1 MATKPDGSIVIQ
13 ISLDQSEFDKNVSNL
28 GTKAAK
34 AAAAIAAAVG
44 TVSIAAIKMGA
55 DFEEGMSKVEA
66 ISGATGEDLEKL
78 KEKAMEMGAKTKFSA
93 TEASEALQYMA
104 MAGWKTE
111 DMLNG
116 LEGIMD
122 LAAASGEDLALTSDI
137 VTDALTAFGLSAQD
151 STRFADVLAAASS
164 NANTNV
170 SLMGETFKYVA
181 PVAGALG
188 YSIEDTAV
196 AIGLMANSGIKGS
209 EAGTAL
215 RAILS
220 RLTKPTDEVAAA
232 MSALNISLTNSDG
245 TMKSFNDIIIDLRN
259 SFSKLDQAQQA
270 EMAATLGGQE
280 AMSALLSIVNAS
292 DSDFQKLTNAIDNSS
307 GSAKKMAET
316 MNNNLKGKLD
326 AIGSTLEGI
335 GIKAYDKFEKP
346 MSKALD
352 SAQLSLEKLDKSM
365 SSGRLGKSV
374 DKLAVGFGQ
383 LVEVAVNLATTALP
397 LAIDGFALLAD
408 NSELVIG
415 AISAVSGAYLT
426 YTKVIKPAVEV
437 SKLLEAAEIGS
448 TVAMTA
454 KQTAVAVLT
463 GQISLATAAQAAWN
477 AVMSIS
483 PVTAITLGIVGLTAA
498 VTALSLIH
506 GEEKTRAQEL
516 NEELEAE
523 AESFR
528 EVQKAA
534 QEAGE
539 AKLVEINNIQSMKDE
554 LDLLV
559 DANGKVKEGFEDRAN
574 YLTGKLAE
582 ATGIDIKMTGNQIE
596 NYKDLSEEIQNTI
609 NQMKAQAILEAH
621 QDEYTEALEK
631 REGALKKLNEAQQ
644 AYNNATKDSQKWINE
659 YRKSIND
666 TSLTEEQRTQ
676 RAQQAYSAYVETQK
690 ENLDKAQE
698 NYNNYNQVIAG
709 YQQAEMELQQG
720 KTENVCDLLNQESS
734 AYAKNAEDK
743 VAAYSQEIADLQS
756 YIESQQQIRTEANAQ
771 TVDAEIAASQKSIE
785 NKRNEMQQLVAE
797 VVTASPKYSE
807 ALINMVSN
815 GEIVF
820 NDNGNLTEAAQ
831 KKLVDVFTTQNNL
844 APEYSKILTNMAN
857 NGKAVFDNN
866 GNLTEAAQK
875 KIIDAY
881 AKANDLAPKYVNKL
895 KEMAEDGENVFD
907 ASGNLTEDARKKISE
922 AIQGADSK
930 KGEFNTTLSSVAKEG
945 EKGFKNGGDF
955 WSAGSNAV
963 SGIVGAANS
972 GKNSVWGAFSSLASN
987 ALSAFNKKLG
997 IHSPS
1002 REFIKATLYAV
1013 QGIQKSAQDNAH
1025 LATGEFENIAD
1036 DILETFDDV
1045 SFDQLLNSFETSEID
1060 KMAEKIKS
1068 AVRFEQQRMNSS
1080 VEVKGRYEIEKAM
1093 AELKQSDRPIRG
1105 ILKGNI
1111 TVVTNID
1118 GREAAI
1124 TLAPLV
1130 SEEIEFNS

>member
-66 ISGATGEDLEKL
+66 ISGATEEDLEKL

-245 TMKSFNDIIIDLRN
+245 TMKSFNDIILDLRS

-383 LVEVAVNLATTALP
+383 LVEVTINLATTALP
-397 LAIDGFALLAD
+397 LAIDTFALLAD
-408 NSELVIG
+408 NSELIIG
-415 AISAVSGAYLT
+415 AITGISSAMLVYNNYQQISNALSTAGAVASLAYGTAQSVMTGELT
-426 YTKVIKPAVEV
+426 AAAGAQEMLNLAMNANPAV
-437 SKLLEAAEIGS
+437 L
-448 TVAMTA
+448 
-454 KQTAVAVLT
+454 
-463 GQISLATAAQAAWN
+463 
-477 AVMSIS
+477 
-483 PVTAITLGIVGLTAA
+483 VTAGIVGLTAA
-498 VTALSLIH
+498 IGALSLIH

-539 AKLVEINNIQSMKDE
+539 AKLVEINNIQSMKEE

-709 YQQAEMELQQG
+709 YQQAEMELLQG
-720 KTENVCDLLNQESS
+720 KTENIADLMNQESYL
-734 AYAKNAEDK
+734 YANNAEDK
-743 VAAYSQEIADLQS
+743 RIALAQRIADLQS
-756 YIESQQQIRTEANAQ
+756 HIESEQQIRTEANAQ

-797 VVTASPKYSE
+797 VVTASPMYSE

-922 AIQGADSK
+922 AIQGANSK

-1111 TVVTNID
+1111 TVITNID

>member
-66 ISGATGEDLEKL
+66 ISGATEEDLEKL

-245 TMKSFNDIIIDLRN
+245 TMKSFNDIILDLRS

-383 LVEVAVNLATTALP
+383 LVEVTINLATTALP
-397 LAIDGFALLAD
+397 LAIDTFALLAD
-408 NSELVIG
+408 NSELIIG
-415 AISAVSGAYLT
+415 AITGISSAMLVYNNYQQISNALSTAGAVASLAYGTAQSVMTGELT
-426 YTKVIKPAVEV
+426 AAAGAQEMLNLAMNANPAV
-437 SKLLEAAEIGS
+437 L
-448 TVAMTA
+448 
-454 KQTAVAVLT
+454 
-463 GQISLATAAQAAWN
+463 
-477 AVMSIS
+477 
-483 PVTAITLGIVGLTAA
+483 VTAGIVGLTAA
-498 VTALSLIH
+498 IGALSLIH

-539 AKLVEINNIQSMKDE
+539 AKLVEINNIQSMKEE

-709 YQQAEMELQQG
+709 YQQAEMELLQG
-720 KTENVCDLLNQESS
+720 KTENIADLMNQESYL
-734 AYAKNAEDK
+734 YANNAEDK
-743 VAAYSQEIADLQS
+743 RIALAQRIADLQS
-756 YIESQQQIRTEANAQ
+756 HIESEQQIRTEANAQ

-797 VVTASPKYSE
+797 VVTASPMYSE

-922 AIQGADSK
+922 AIQGANSK

-945 EKGFKNGGDF
+945 EKGFN
-955 WSAGSNAV
+955 
-963 SGIVGAANS
+963 
-972 GKNSVWGAFSSLASN
+972 
-987 ALSAFNKKLG
+987 
-997 IHSPS
+997 
-1002 REFIKATLYAV
+1002 
-1013 QGIQKSAQDNAH
+1013 
-1025 LATGEFENIAD
+1025 
-1036 DILETFDDV
+1036 
-1045 SFDQLLNSFETSEID
+1045 
-1060 KMAEKIKS
+1060 
-1068 AVRFEQQRMNSS
+1068 
-1080 VEVKGRYEIEKAM
+1080 
-1093 AELKQSDRPIRG
+1093 
-1105 ILKGNI
+1105 
-1111 TVVTNID
+1111 
-1118 GREAAI
+1118 
-1124 TLAPLV
+1124 
-1130 SEEIEFNS
+1130 

>member
-13 ISLDQSEFDKNVSNL
+13 ISLDQSEFDKNVSGL
-28 GTKAAK
+28 GAKAAK

-55 DFEEGMSKVEA
+55 DFEEGMAKVAA
-66 ISGATGEDLEKL
+66 ISGATGDDLERL
-78 KEKAMEMGAKTKFSA
+78 KQKAIQMGADTKFSA
-93 TEASEALQYMA
+93 QESADALYYMA

-116 LEGIMD
+116 LGGIMD

-137 VTDALTAFGLSAQD
+137 VTDALTAFGLAADD
-151 STRFADVLAAASS
+151 STHFADVLATTAA

-188 YSIEDTAV
+188 YSVEDTAV

-232 MSALNISLTNSDG
+232 MSALNISLKNSDG
-245 TMKSFNDIIIDLRN
+245 SMKSFNDIVLDLRT
-259 SFSKLDQAQQA
+259 SFSKLDAAQQA

-280 AMSALLSIVNAS
+280 AMSGLLAIVNAS
-292 DSDFQKLTNAIDNSS
+292 DSDFEKLTTAINHSN
-307 GSAKKMAET
+307 GAAKKMAET
-316 MNNNLKGKLD
+316 MNNTFKGKLD
-326 AIGSTLEGI
+326 AVGSTLEGI
-335 GIKAYDKFEKP
+335 GITAFNKFEKP
-346 MSKALD
+346 LTKALD
-352 SAQLSLEKLDKSM
+352 SALTSLDKLDRSLT
-365 SSGRLGKSV
+365 SGKLGKSV
-374 DKLAVGFGQ
+374 DKLAEGFGE

-408 NSELVIG
+408 NSEIVIG
-415 AISAVSGAYLT
+415 AITGISSAMLVYNNYQQISNAL
-426 YTKVIKPAVEV
+426 
-437 SKLLEAAEIGS
+437 S
-448 TVAMTA
+448 TAG
-454 KQTAVAVLT
+454 AVA
-463 GQISLATAAQAAWN
+463 SLAYGTAQSVMAGELTAAAGAQEMLNLAMN
-477 AVMSIS
+477 ANPVAL
-483 PVTAITLGIVGLTAA
+483 VTAGIVGLTVA
-498 VTALSLIH
+498 VGALMLTS
-506 GEEKTRAQEL
+506 GEHQSQLEQL
-516 NEELEAE
+516 NDELEAE

-528 EVQKAA
+528 EVQQAA

-539 AKLVEINNIQSMKDE
+539 AKIIEINNIQSMKDE

-621 QDEYTEALEK
+621 QEEYTKALEN
-631 REGALKKLNEAQQ
+631 REGALKRLNEAQEM
-644 AYNNATKDSQKWINE
+644 YNNATKNGKKYIDD
-659 YRKSIND
+659 YMKSSYD
-666 TSLTEEQRTQ
+666 HTLSE
-676 RAQQAYSAYVETQK
+676 
-690 ENLDKAQE
+690 QE
-698 NYNNYNQVIAG
+698 NKKNAEAAYNQYLATVKETYDEAQAQYNNYNQIIAG

-720 KTENVCDLLNQESS
+720 KTENIADLMNQESYL
-734 AYAKNAEDK
+734 YANNAEDK
-743 VAAYSQEIADLQS
+743 RIALAQGIADLQS
-756 YIESQQQIRTEANAQ
+756 HIESEQQIRTEANAQ

-930 KGEFNTTLSSVAKEG
+930 KGEFNTTLSNVAKEG

-1060 KMAEKIKS
+1060 KIAEKIKS